1 MRIVRLGQS
10 GYAVLAK
17 DGLDM
22 DDEGGVAGKMVLP
35 VEDSDD
41 EDDGRDD
48 IEEEGDGVLDESR
61 EDIGEMSKSLVR
73 VDCGG
78 DSGALNDIS
87 FAPAN
92 G

>member
-1 MRIVRLGQS
+1 M
-10 GYAVLAK
+10 LAK

-22 DDEGGVAGKMVLP
+22 DEEGGVAGKMVLP
-35 VEDSDD
+35 VEDKED

-48 IEEEGDGVLDESR
+48 IEEVGDDVLEEFP
-61 EDIGEMSKSLVR
+61 EDGGEMSKSFVS

-78 DSGALNDIS
+78 DGGDLNDIS